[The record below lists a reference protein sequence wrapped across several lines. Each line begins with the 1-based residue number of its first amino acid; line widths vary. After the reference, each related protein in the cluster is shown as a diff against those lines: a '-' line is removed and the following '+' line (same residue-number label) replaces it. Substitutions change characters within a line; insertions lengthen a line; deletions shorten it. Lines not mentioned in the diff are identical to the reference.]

1 MTIAFL
7 FPGQGAQYVG
17 MGKDLAEAYPEA
29 REVFE
34 IGSEVLGLDLAG
46 MCFLGPE
53 ERLMETENTQ
63 PAILAVSVSVA
74 RVLAKHGIRP
84 SCLAGLS
91 LGEYSALVF
100 SGSISLEAAFH
111 IVRERGRY
119 MQEAVPLGKGAMA
132 AIMGLGRDEVE
143 RICRDAQGH
152 GVLDMANYNCPGQI
166 VVSGEARAVEAA
178 ICLAKEAGAKRAVR
192 LAVSAPFHSRL
203 MEPAAERLA
212 AVLEE
217 TEILD
222 PSIPVVSNVGAT
234 YLQDA
239 RDIRLRL
246 VRQVSSPVM
255 WEDSVRLMSRDG
267 TQVFLEVGPGTAL
280 TGFAK
285 RIAPEAQALSVQDC
299 SGLEKALE
307 CCRGVC

>member
-1 MTIAFL
+1 VSVAFL

-17 MGKDLAEAYPEA
+17 MGRDLYEAHLEA
-29 REVFE
+29 REVFH
-34 IGSEVLGLDLAG
+34 IGGEVLGLDLAG
-46 MCFLGPE
+46 MCFSGPE

-63 PAILAVSVSVA
+63 PAILAASVSAA
-74 RVLAKHGIRP
+74 RVLAKYGVRP

-91 LGEYSALVF
+91 LGEYTALVL

-111 IVRERGRY
+111 IVRERGRF
-119 MQEAVPLGKGAMA
+119 MQEAVPMGKGAMA
-132 AIMGLGRDEVE
+132 AIMGLGRSDVE
-143 RICRDAQGH
+143 GICRDTQSH

-166 VVSGEARAVEAA
+166 VVSGEVGAVDRA

-203 MEPAAERLA
+203 MQPAGDRLA
-212 AVLEE
+212 AVLED
-217 TEILD
+217 TDILD

-234 YLQDA
+234 YLLDA
-239 RDIRLRL
+239 SDIRSRL

-255 WEDSVRLMSRDG
+255 WEDSVRRMSQDG

-280 TGFAK
+280 TGFTK
-285 RIAPEAQALSVQDC
+285 RIAPEAQAFSVQD
-299 SGLEKALE
+299 SNSLEKALE
-307 CCRGVC
+307 CCRGGC